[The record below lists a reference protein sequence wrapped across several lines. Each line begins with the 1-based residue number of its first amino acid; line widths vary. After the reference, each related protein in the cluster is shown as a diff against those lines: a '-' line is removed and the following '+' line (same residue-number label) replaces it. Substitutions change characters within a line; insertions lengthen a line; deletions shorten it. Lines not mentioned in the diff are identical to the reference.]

1 MGFDD
6 ADVKTLVGWKGT
18 AMCEVHLEE
27 SGEDRNRCVNG
38 VGLHELETA
47 KSILEHHFDMTLI
60 TEWLSTDGQMEWLG
74 QVFCFPTRPLVKR
87 KHKRFGLISWP
98 NMNRKAAPGGHSN
111 HRKSSWEP
119 EAWILKR
126 IEEWNAL
133 DIELYKWARERAR
146 LVIGSLNTSKSGRR
160 LNPLPVA

>member
-47 KSILEHHFDMTLI
+47 KSILEH
-60 TEWLSTDGQMEWLG
+60 Q
-74 QVFCFPTRPLVKR
+74 P
-87 KHKRFGLISWP
+87 
-98 NMNRKAAPGGHSN
+98 
-111 HRKSSWEP
+111 
-119 EAWILKR
+119 
-126 IEEWNAL
+126 
-133 DIELYKWARERAR
+133 
-146 LVIGSLNTSKSGRR
+146 
-160 LNPLPVA
+160 